1 MISVRCPAC
10 DRRLEGDDGDMLSM
24 AFAVHLV
31 REHALT
37 LPDPKLLRGGME
49 GDLSSTAE
57 IEGTEGEE
65 AVRGASA
72 IYGSGLTLRGEDL
85 YGVEGPP
92 RLDRVEERDFIDCP
106 LCGFRI
112 NGSEEDE
119 LSAGLRQHLV
129 SVGEMDAIRQAP
141 RSR

>member
-1 MISVRCPAC
+1 
-10 DRRLEGDDGDMLSM
+10 
-24 AFAVHLV
+24 
-31 REHALT
+31 
-37 LPDPKLLRGGME
+37 ME

-65 AVRGASA
+65 AVRGAPA

>member
-65 AVRGASA
+65 AVRGAPA
-72 IYGSGLTLRGEDL
+72 IYGSGLTLRGE
-85 YGVEGPP
+85 
-92 RLDRVEERDFIDCP
+92 
-106 LCGFRI
+106 
-112 NGSEEDE
+112 
-119 LSAGLRQHLV
+119 
-129 SVGEMDAIRQAP
+129 
-141 RSR
+141 